1 MSWTKSLPLFP
12 LLKLAYFTLIFDT
25 KQEVIYLEK
34 TPCVL
39 RERGRKRNGESKRR
53 KKWRMAN
60 FQLRDEEEEEEE
72 EGSAPEWER
81 ERRVI
86 EY

>member
-1 MSWTKSLPLFP
+1 MAVGDRGTTLSWRKSLPLFP

-39 RERGRKRNGESKRR
+39 RERERQKEKRR
-53 KKWRMAN
+53 
-60 FQLRDEEEEEEE
+60 E
-72 EGSAPEWER
+72 
-81 ERRVI
+81 
-86 EY
+86 